1 MNSYKTASNIF
12 LLTIL
17 SATVYGTALLSTSVA
32 SAQNVLRI
40 VAVVNDRVVSA
51 LDVVHRMRFVMIS
64 TQLPNTA
71 ETRQKLTPQ
80 IIRSLV
86 DEQIQLQESN
96 QQNIRVSEREID
108 KKIRDLEKQNKLP
121 AGKLKSELTRM
132 GTDILTLRDQ
142 IRARIAWAK
151 TVARRMRRENQI
163 NDEDI
168 DEELAQIKKR
178 RNQPQYRVSEIF
190 LSIDNPDQE
199 KQIRAT
205 ALRLLAQLKGG
216 AKFSSL
222 ARAFS
227 QSTSA
232 LLGGDLGW
240 IQRGRLDQNLDESIG
255 GMAAGD
261 VSQPIRSFA
270 GLHIL
275 KLQKIRQPSSKNDAQ
290 VSLRQVVL
298 RKEGGSTLRDKANV
312 IRKSLSGCDKFDD
325 MVKAVGNPTS
335 GSLGKM
341 KISELPKN
349 LREGVQALNVGE
361 LGAPVITASGREVM
375 FIVCNRKAHVAKLPN
390 RSKIR
395 QNLLSKK
402 FERLSKRYLRDLR
415 RNAFIDVRK

>member
-1 MNSYKTASNIF
+1 MSSYKTASNIF

-17 SATVYGTALLSTSVA
+17 SATVYGIALLSTSVA

-40 VAVVNDRVVSA
+40 AAVVNDRVVSA
-51 LDVVHRMRFVMIS
+51 LDVVHRMRFVMVS

-71 ETRQKLTPQ
+71 ETRKRLTPQ

-222 ARAFS
+222 ARALS

-240 IQRGRLDQNLDESIG
+240 VQRGRLDQNLDESIG

-275 KLQKIRQPSSKNDAQ
+275 KLQKIRQPSSKSDAQ

-325 MVKAVGNPTS
+325 MVKAVGAPTS

-361 LGAPVITASGREVM
+361 LGAPVIAASGREVM
-375 FIVCNRKAHVAKLPN
+375 FIVCNRKAHVAKLPK
-390 RSKIR
+390 RSQIR
-395 QNLLSKK
+395 QKLLNKK
-402 FERLSKRYLRDLR
+402 LERLSKRYLRDLR

>member
-1 MNSYKTASNIF
+1 MSSYKTASNIF

-17 SATVYGTALLSTSVA
+17 SATVYGIALLSTSVA

-40 VAVVNDRVVSA
+40 AAVVNDRVVSA

-71 ETRQKLTPQ
+71 ETRKKLTPQ

-199 KQIRAT
+199 KQVRAT

-222 ARAFS
+222 ARALS

-240 IQRGRLDQNLDESIG
+240 VQRGRLDQNLDESIG

-275 KLQKIRQPSSKNDAQ
+275 KLQKIRQPSSKSDAQ

-325 MVKAVGNPTS
+325 MVKAVGAPTS

-361 LGAPVITASGREVM
+361 LGAPVIAASGREVM
-375 FIVCNRKAHVAKLPN
+375 FIVCNRKAHVDKLPK
-390 RSKIR
+390 RSQIR
-395 QNLLSKK
+395 QKLFTEKI
-402 FERLSKRYLRDLR
+402 ERLSKRYLRDLR